1 MARTI
6 RLRSQ
11 THVPEMAL
19 LGTPS
24 ARFPNANVVSAPS
37 SAALPTH
44 ERARVRAQ
52 AAAALLLALRDA
64 MPPMRRPALMRQ
76 RASQPLC
83 VCVCCTSRPSP
94 ATKYRSL
101 SSSPSLCLAALSPF
115 LPSPPSSLH
124 TKPTPSHTQP
134 FTHITMS
141 TRSTRKRKNEEE
153 ELVELP
159 EDSDAES
166 EEE

>member
-1 MARTI
+1 
-6 RLRSQ
+6 
-11 THVPEMAL
+11 
-19 LGTPS
+19 
-24 ARFPNANVVSAPS
+24 
-37 SAALPTH
+37 
-44 ERARVRAQ
+44 
-52 AAAALLLALRDA
+52 
-64 MPPMRRPALMRQ
+64 MPRMRCPALMRQ

-83 VCVCCTSRPSP
+83 VCVLHLKAQPGNQV
-94 ATKYRSL
+94 SL
-101 SSSPSLCLAALSPF
+101 SLPHLLPLSLLFSL
-115 LPSPPSSLH
+115 SPPSSLH
-124 TKPTPSHTQP
+124 TKPTPSHTQI

>member
-1 MARTI
+1 MSSPHRHQQHYRPT
-6 RLRSQ
+6 
-11 THVPEMAL
+11 
-19 LGTPS
+19 S
-24 ARFPNANVVSAPS
+24 ARASE
-37 SAALPTH
+37 LKL
-44 ERARVRAQ
+44 
-52 AAAALLLALRDA
+52 LLLALGDA

-83 VCVCCTSRPSP
+83 VCVAPQGPARQPSIALSRPLP
-94 ATKYRSL
+94 L
-101 SSSPSLCLAALSPF
+101 SV
-115 LPSPPSSLH
+115 SPPSLLFFPLLPPLY
-124 TKPTPSHTQP
+124 TRNPLPPTYPTP
-134 FTHITMS
+134 THITMS